1 MATQIF
7 INLPVKDLQKSI
19 GFFTHLGFNF
29 NPQFTDETATCMII
43 SENIYVMLLIKSR
56 FQEFTKKPV
65 SDAKTSMRVF
75 ICLDAESR
83 DAVDTMV
90 KNAVDAGGR
99 IYADPM
105 DHGWMY
111 GHSFED
117 IDGHQWE
124 VAYMDITAF
133 PQPENN

>member
-19 GFFTHLGFNF
+19 GFFTHLGFTF

-43 SENIYVMLLIKSR
+43 SENIYVMLLIESR

-65 SDAKTSMRVF
+65 SDAKTSTEVL

-83 DAVDTMV
+83 DAVDSMV

-117 IDGHQWE
+117 LDGHQWE

>member
-19 GFFTHLGFNF
+19 GFFTYLGFTF

-43 SENIYVMLLIKSR
+43 SENIYVMLLIESR

-65 SDAKTSMRVF
+65 SDAKSSTEVL

-83 DAVDTMV
+83 EAVDTMV

-99 IYADPM
+99 IYADPLG
-105 DHGWMY
+105 HGWMY

-117 IDGHQWE
+117 LDGHQWE

>member
-19 GFFTHLGFNF
+19 GFFTHLGFTF

-43 SENIYVMLLIKSR
+43 SENIYVMLLIESR

-65 SDAKTSMRVF
+65 SDAKSSTEVL

-117 IDGHQWE
+117 LDGHQWE

>member
-19 GFFTHLGFNF
+19 GFFTHLGFTF

-43 SENIYVMLLIKSR
+43 SENIYVMLLIESR

-65 SDAKTSMRVF
+65 SDAKTSTEVL

-99 IYADPM
+99 IYADSM

-111 GHSFED
+111 LHSFED
-117 IDGHQWE
+117 LDGHQWE

>member
-43 SENIYVMLLIKSR
+43 SENIYVMILIESR

-65 SDAKTSMRVF
+65 SDAKTSTEVL

-117 IDGHQWE
+117 LDGHQWE